1 MNKIMIITILAAL
14 LILLL
19 AIPVASGI
27 GRSDDLRDGRMD
39 QPRYDVMAER
49 TLEGTIAS
57 TGHVIDGFMYFPLK
71 TFEKTMEVQLGPKG
85 FVESIGFKLRVGAI
99 VTVVGMPVMLED
111 REVVL
116 AREVRSMGMVLI
128 VRDRNGA
135 PMWDVNRPVQMDP
148 DFAESTVCELSI
160 R

>member
-1 MNKIMIITILAAL
+1 MFASRT
-14 LILLL
+14 
-19 AIPVASGI
+19 VAV
-27 GRSDDLRDGRMD
+27 RVVVA
-39 QPRYDVMAER
+39 P
-49 TLEGTIAS
+49 IA
-57 TGHVIDGFMYFPLK
+57 TVA
-71 TFEKTMEVQLGPKG
+71 VA
-85 FVESIGFKLRVGAI
+85 GAI